1 MVVVITI
8 DDINH
13 QLATIV
19 AELNYCGFKT
29 RVVERKYIE
38 NKKEKVVVLGRHPKR
53 NYNGKNSRRRFCLY
67 RDKGI
72 IKLVEGAPLDVLLW
86 RDLYCKLFIAM
97 KAIRP
102 EQKFFLSLNRLRER
116 KFKELF

>member
-29 RVVERKYIE
+29 RVVERNIE
-38 NKKEKVVVLGRHPKR
+38 SKEKVVVLGRHPKR
-53 NYNGKNSRRRFCLY
+53 NYNGKNSRRRFCLCL
-67 RDKGI
+67 DKG

-86 RDLYCKLFIAM
+86 RDLYYKLFIAM

-102 EQKFFLSLNRLRER
+102 EQKFFFSLNRLRER
-116 KFKELF
+116 NYKELF